1 MQQAMMQSND
11 QSKSVAKS
19 KLGLQPKYYFWLA
32 TKLLFN
38 KKFFFGGSAPLSIFG
53 LILGVA
59 ALIASQSVMRGFE
72 VSLKK
77 AMIDVTAD
85 VQIVKKGKLIDD
97 WAEFSERIRKIEPDI
112 IDLAKFAYAEAVLAH
127 EGHVSGVLVQGMDSQ
142 ELLRV
147 LNISK
152 RLKSGALPLRPHEI
166 TIGHGLAKK
175 FSLKVGDSVYL
186 AVPLSTPFESETF
199 RRQSAEFTVSG
210 IADLGKNDWNDRLIL
225 AHLTDLQALIEI
237 GNRYTGAFIK
247 IKNSDLAHAT
257 GEKLS
262 EQLGIKYSVMNWFD
276 VNRNLFEA
284 VALEKI
290 VIFFVV
296 FLIVI
301 VAAFNI
307 SSTLYVLIR
316 QRYKDISVLKTVGMT
331 EKSIQKLFLIQG
343 FIVGTVGS
351 FIGFALGLLL
361 CAGFMYLQ
369 KNFSLIS
376 GSVYKIDQ
384 IDVSINMLDFII
396 IYIATMMACLL
407 AAYFPAKKGSSLQ
420 IVDGLKE
427 E

>member
-1 MQQAMMQSND
+1 MTF
-11 QSKSVAKS
+11 
-19 KLGLQPKYYFWLA
+19 KLYFWIA

-38 KKFFFGGSAPLSIFG
+38 RKFFFGGSAPLSIFG

-85 VQIVKKGKLIDD
+85 IQIVKKGKLIDN
-97 WAEFSERIRKIEPDI
+97 WTEFSEKIKKIEPDVV
-112 IDLAKFAYAEAVLAH
+112 DMAKFTYAEAVLARQ
-127 EGHVSGVLVQGMDSQ
+127 GRVTGVLVQGMKANEISKI
-142 ELLRV
+142 

-152 RLKSGALPLRPHEI
+152 RLQQGHLPESPSQI
-166 TIGHGLAKK
+166 TIGIGLAKK
-175 FSLKVGDSVYL
+175 FDLKINDSVYL
-186 AVPLSTPFESETF
+186 AVPLSTPFESQSF
-199 RRQSAEFTVSG
+199 RRRSSEFIISG

-225 AHLTDLQALIEI
+225 SNLNDLQSLIEI
-237 GNRYTGAFIK
+237 GDRYTGAFLK
-247 IKNSDLAHAT
+247 IKNSEASQKVSA
-257 GEKLS
+257 KIS
-262 EQLGIKYSVMNWFD
+262 EQLGSKYNVMNWFD

-316 QRYKDISVLKTVGMT
+316 QRYKDISILKTIGLS
-331 EKSIQKLFLIQG
+331 EKSVQYLFLIQG

-351 FIGFALGLLL
+351 ILGFVLGLLL
-361 CAGFMYLQ
+361 CVGFMFLQ
-369 KNFSLIS
+369 KHFSLIS
-376 GSVYKIDQ
+376 GSVYKIDR
-384 IDVSINMLDFII
+384 IDVSISSLDFLF
-396 IYIATMMACLL
+396 IYSATMMACLI
-407 AAYFPAKKGSSLQ
+407 AAYYPAKKGASLQ
-420 IVDGLKE
+420 IVEGLRE
-427 E
+427 D